1 MTAREYVEQAR
12 GMRARLEALEE
23 RRRHYEDLATNAT
36 AHYRA
41 GPGGGTR
48 RVSSVE
54 EYAVKLADL
63 SRDMAARADIYAEAL
78 RDIEAAID
86 AIDDPVKRDVLKLR
100 YLNGWGWGRIGRAL
114 HYTES
119 WLYTIHGRAL
129 RALRVPRDAEPV
141 EEIVRR
147 RLKENS
153 IK

>member
-12 GMRARLEALEE
+12 RMRVRLEALED

-63 SRDMAARADIYAEAL
+63 SRDMAVRADIYAEVL
-78 RDIEAAID
+78 RGIEAAID
-86 AIDDPVKRDVLKLR
+86 AIDDPVKRDVLKFR
-100 YLNGWGWGRIGRAL
+100 YLSGWGWSRIAKAMRSSRNKSTTKPPHLPSA
-114 HYTES
+114 T
-119 WLYTIHGRAL
+119 
-129 RALRVPRDAEPV
+129 
-141 EEIVRR
+141 
-147 RLKENS
+147 
-153 IK
+153 

>member
-1 MTAREYVEQAR
+1 MQTRIAALQER
-12 GMRARLEALEE
+12 GQR
-23 RRRHYEDLATNAT
+23 YEDLATRAT

-78 RDIEAAID
+78 RGIETTID

-100 YLNGWGWGRIGRAL
+100 YLNGWGWGRIAKAMN
-114 HYTES
+114 YTES

-129 RALRVPRDAEPV
+129 RALRVPRYAEPV

>member
-1 MTAREYVEQAR
+1 MQTRIA
-12 GMRARLEALEE
+12 ALQE
-23 RRRHYEDLATNAT
+23 RRRLYEDLATNAT

-63 SRDMAARADIYAEAL
+63 SRDMAARAEIYAEAL
-78 RDIEAAID
+78 RGIETTID

-100 YLNGWGWGRIGRAL
+100 YLNGWGWGRIAKAMN
-114 HYTES
+114 YTES

>member
-12 GMRARLEALEE
+12 GMRVRLEALEE

-63 SRDMAARADIYAEAL
+63 SRDMAVRADIYAEAL
-78 RDIEAAID
+78 RGIEAAID

-100 YLNGWGWGRIGRAL
+100 YLNGWSWCKIAKTLHFTDRYVYKLHGW
-114 HYTES
+114 
-119 WLYTIHGRAL
+119 AL
-129 RALRVPRDAEPV
+129 RDLRVPRDAQPV
-141 EEIVRR
+141 EDIVRA
-147 RLKENS
+147 RLK
-153 IK
+153 IGQ